1 MKTKTLTLL
10 ALLLAVILAFASC
23 NGSANKAKATQEQVD
38 GAAEMLY
45 EYNKP
50 GADNTVSSN
59 FTVPSRIIDYDGVDL
74 DVEWTLEGGNGLVSL
89 ADGPKENETTVRIDP
104 YADED
109 TSFTLKGVVSSGDLK
124 SKPIEIS
131 YVIRQFLIAKWEYWN
146 ENVKDVT
153 MNIRGVIVARYPY
166 APDYKNTSVFIQ
178 DLDGEH
184 GYMAYRLKCDSQ
196 EAFDTELAI
205 GNVVVISGKTSA
217 YNGLREMGAGC
228 TYSLV
233 YDDDGKIRTA
243 DVAKLTLDDI
253 IKADNN
259 INVLLDPHQG
269 VIGTLTGA
277 RITKIEW
284 VKNTPET
291 FEELGDGRIS
301 VTVEKNGAEFSLF
314 LSTSCT
320 YTVAELKEEYPKLD
334 IGYTIDVEG
343 PIAWNNNAQ
352 MYPTPGKITVTS
364 TEVAAS
370 DKVGSELNAISIPE
384 FVTENTTISLP
395 AAGTAYS
402 DVSISWTVSESAS
415 ASLADNTLTV
425 TVGKAIEKFTVTATA
440 SCGDASETREFTIS
454 VIPADLSTEDVLN
467 ALYSLEQNSA
477 LPGTYTITG
486 KITAINTEWSDQ
498 YQNITVTIAAD
509 GFEDKPVQC
518 FRLKGDGAKDLK
530 VDDVITVTGTL
541 KDYNGTKE
549 FDAGCTF
556 VPAGENPEENPKD
569 NDAGKILDA
578 LYALEPN
585 TALEG
590 TYTLSGTITKVNTP
604 YDSGYNN
611 VTVTIVVEG
620 YADKPVQ
627 CFRMTGKGS
636 DTVKVGDKI
645 TVTGT
650 LKNYNGTKEFDAACT
665 LDSIDFVAEGTTA
678 KLESNEEIL
687 KALYALELGDSLAG
701 GPYTLTGKITSVDTE
716 YSSEY
721 KNVTVTIVVDD
732 LTNYPVVCYRLKGD
746 GADKIKVGDTITVTG
761 QLVNYN
767 DKGTAKYEFT
777 SGCTLEKVG

>member
-1 MKTKTLTLL
+1 MKTKKLTLL

-23 NGSANKAKATQEQVD
+23 NGSGNKNAKATQELVD
-38 GAAEMLY
+38 EAAEMLY

-89 ADGPKENETTVRIDP
+89 AEGPKENETTVKIDP

-109 TSFTLKGVVSSGDLK
+109 TGFTLKGVVSSGDLK

-131 YVIRQFLIAKWEYWN
+131 YVIKQFLIAKWEYWN

-184 GYMAYRLKCDSQ
+184 GYMAYRLKCESQ

-205 GNVVVISGKTSA
+205 GNVIVISGKTSA

-233 YDDDGKIRTA
+233 YGDDGKIRTA
-243 DVAKLTLDDI
+243 DITKLSLDDI

-277 RITKIEW
+277 KITKIEW

-301 VTVEKNGAEFSLF
+301 VTVEKSGAEFNLF
-314 LSTSCT
+314 LATSCT

-352 MYPTPGKITVTS
+352 IYPTPGKITVTS
-364 TEVAAS
+364 TEVAAT
-370 DKVGSELNAISIPE
+370 DKTESELNAVSIPE
-384 FVTENTTISLP
+384 FVTESKTIELPTSGTTYKDVTIQWGVE
-395 AAGTAYS
+395 GTANAIL
-402 DVSISWTVSESAS
+402 DEKGLTITVENSVAEVV
-415 ASLADNTLTV
+415 L
-425 TVGKAIEKFTVTATA
+425 TATA
-440 SCGDASETREFTIS
+440 ICGDVRTTRDYRIS
-454 VIPADLSTEDVLN
+454 VIPADLSTEDILN
-467 ALYSLEQNSA
+467 ALYSLEQNAA

-498 YQNITVTIAAD
+498 YQNITVTIAVD

-518 FRLKGDGAKDLK
+518 FRMKGDGAKDLK
-530 VDDVITVTGTL
+530 VDDVITVTGAL

-556 VPAGENPEENPKD
+556 VFAGENSGDNPNG

-585 TALEG
+585 TALDG
-590 TYTLSGTITKVNTP
+590 TYTLSGTITKINTP

-611 VTVTIVVEG
+611 VTVTIVVDG
-620 YADKPVQ
+620 YSDKPVQ
-627 CFRMTGKGS
+627 CFRMKGNGV
-636 DTVKVGDKI
+636 DTIKVGDKI
-645 TVTGT
+645 TVTGA

-665 LDSIDFVAEGTTA
+665 LDSIDFVAEDTA
-678 KLESNEEIL
+678 TKLESNEEIL
-687 KALYALELGDSLAG
+687 KALYALELGDSLSG
-701 GPYTLTGKITSVDTE
+701 GPYTLTGKIISIDTE

-721 KNVTVTIVVDD
+721 NNITVTIVVDN
-732 LTNYPVVCYRLKGD
+732 LTEYPVLCYRLKGD
-746 GADKIKVGDTITVTG
+746 GADKLKVGDTITVTG

-767 DKGTAKYEFT
+767 DKGTAKHEFT
-777 SGCTLEKVG
+777 SGCTFVK